1 MPLYERYELLEL
13 RRDDGIQT
21 FHARETA
28 TARPVQIHM
37 FPAGDSPENSALLSR
52 LDHLPDA
59 EWRRVIERG
68 DYQGR
73 PYVVTD
79 RLAGYP
85 GFREWLTL
93 KTNPASRNTAL
104 DHQFHQLFDPDAETA
119 ALTVSPSASPL
130 SRISSTNAPLAGPS
144 ISPITAATPP
154 ADSENS
160 SGIGDALPLTPSRK
174 LAKSLLGIML
184 GIVAAIVLLA
194 LIVAGIAFRPR

>member
-73 PYVVTD
+73 NYVVTD

-104 DHQFHQLFDPDAETA
+104 DTQFHQLFDPNAETA

-130 SRISSTNAPLAGPS
+130 SRISSTKAPLAGPA
-144 ISPITAATPP
+144 ILPGPAVVPP
-154 ADSENS
+154 ADAENS
-160 SGIGDALPLTPSRK
+160 SGIGAALPATPSRK